1 MERHKLTLCC
11 GKHVLCRIIIDSVR
25 SGVDDRLSKEQ
36 AGYRKGRGTSE
47 QVFILRNIIEQV
59 NAGWQATIYLNFI
72 DFEEEFDSIH
82 RERMWAI
89 MKKYGVPEMI
99 IRMVQIF
106 YEDFKCAVEDQG
118 EIGEWFDIKIGVKQG
133 CNVWFLIVMGG
144 LGNERDRWS
153 CLEWY

>member
-1 MERHKLTLCC
+1 
-11 GKHVLCRIIIDSVR
+11 
-25 SGVDDRLSKEQ
+25 
-36 AGYRKGRGTSE
+36 
-47 QVFILRNIIEQV
+47 
-59 NAGWQATIYLNFI
+59 
-72 DFEEEFDSIH
+72 
-82 RERMWAI
+82 MWAI
-89 MKKYGVPEMI
+89 MKKYGVLEMI

-153 CLEWY
+153 W

>member
-1 MERHKLTLCC
+1 
-11 GKHVLCRIIIDSVR
+11 
-25 SGVDDRLSKEQ
+25 
-36 AGYRKGRGTSE
+36 
-47 QVFILRNIIEQV
+47 
-59 NAGWQATIYLNFI
+59 
-72 DFEEEFDSIH
+72 
-82 RERMWAI
+82 
-89 MKKYGVPEMI
+89 MI

-153 CLEWY
+153 C